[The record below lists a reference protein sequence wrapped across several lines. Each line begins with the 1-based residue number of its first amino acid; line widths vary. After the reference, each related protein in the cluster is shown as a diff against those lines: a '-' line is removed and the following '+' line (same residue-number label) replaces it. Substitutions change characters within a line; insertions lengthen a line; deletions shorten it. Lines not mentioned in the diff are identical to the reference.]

1 MIVPCSLFHLLR
13 WPVNISCN
21 VLFVS
26 LCSETATSRTILC
39 SGRLPPFRGA
49 LQIISPCTLPVSF
62 ECATEHL
69 PDHNLL
75 TLTSHAICHA
85 QERSERT
92 QGTSRCRIW
101 RLDLHEL
108 LGVICRQSRHLLQCK
123 PHRQALSSCRPLQ
136 ALSLRHLHP
145 HLTRL
150 PLVRQ
155 GDTPHSTLAC
165 ASGLYEVQS

>member
-1 MIVPCSLFHLLR
+1 MPCSLFHLLR
-13 WPVNISCN
+13 WPANISCN

-85 QERSERT
+85 QERPECT
-92 QGTSRCRIW
+92 QGTLRCRVW

-108 LGVICRQSRHLLQCK
+108 LGAM
-123 PHRQALSSCRPLQ
+123 QAIQTPPPVQ
-136 ALSLRHLHP
+136 APPPSP
-145 HLTRL
+145 IIS
-150 PLVRQ
+150 P
-155 GDTPHSTLAC
+155 TPPSPV
-165 ASGLYEVQS
+165 ASPPPSPPNPPPPSPPR